1 MNKALLLR
9 RIFQA
14 GNERGAVL
22 VVGLLIVL
30 VLTILSM
37 AAMMSTGTELKIA
50 ANDLSAKEAFYL
62 AEAGVEEG
70 RARLQVTSPL
80 LPSFILDNQPAIANW
95 TAFIGTVEKSQQ
107 NGYTGSINQV
117 QYNQLNPPNLNYVVT
132 ITHKVGRNPCNPSG
146 TTNYILK
153 WGDKD
158 CAGNPDGILEEN
170 ITTGNNIYV
179 ITSEG
184 YTSTGAT
191 KSVRIECAR
200 VPPITA
206 PAALYTKAQTTLHGA
221 STTINGNDGC
231 GTSNKPGIITMASV
245 NQGAAQ
251 VSGSPPISVDP
262 SINIDV
268 QYMVNQFKGEANY
281 SYNVASDNRSG
292 MNWGTPTGATGN
304 PSSCGVKNIV
314 HFNTNS
320 TYVKLTG
327 QSSGCGILLVEGNLE
342 VQGGFQW
349 YGVIL
354 VTGSV
359 TFKGG
364 GEGVKNVTG
373 AILAG
378 GEVSADVI
386 GGGAD
391 IIYCSSAID
400 DQTNNYPL
408 VTLRWVELF
417 G

>member
-1 MNKALLLR
+1 MKK
-9 RIFQA
+9 

-62 AEAGVEEG
+62 AEAGLEEA
-70 RARLQVTSPL
+70 RARLGRTDSTSINDG
-80 LPSFILDNQPAIANW
+80 SNSASVDW
-95 TAFIGTVEKSQQ
+95 VAFIGEEQKLNEKNKGFQSG
-107 NGYTGSINQV
+107 NGV
-117 QYNQLNPPNLNYVVT
+117 HARYNSLYPNLNYLVT
-132 ITHKVGRNPCNPSG
+132 IAHKNNSIPLRLPPPNLIGSPPPNVL
-146 TTNYILK
+146 Y
-153 WGDKD
+153 WGDS
-158 CAGNPDGILEEN
+158 NNDGKPEEN
-170 ITTGNNIYV
+170 TATGSNIYV

-184 YTSTGAT
+184 YTLSGAT
-191 KSVRIECAR
+191 KTVRTEVAR
-200 VPPITA
+200 KPPITA
-206 PAALYTKAQTTLHGA
+206 PAALYTKAQTTIHGS
-221 STTINGNDGC
+221 STKVIGDAVGGC
-231 GTSNKPGIITMASV
+231 GPPKPGITTTATV
-245 NQGAAQ
+245 NQTGTPTIT
-251 VSGSPPISVDP
+251 GTPPIVLDP
-262 SINIDV
+262 LINIDV

-314 HFNTNS
+314 HFNTNN
-320 TYVKLTG
+320 TFVQLTG
-327 QSSGCGILLVEGNLE
+327 QSSGCGILLVEGDLE
-342 VQGGFQW
+342 VNGGFSW

-354 VTGSV
+354 VTGSI
-359 TFKGG
+359 TFSGG
-364 GEGVKNVTG
+364 GGKNVTG
-373 AILAG
+373 AILSG
-378 GEVSADVI
+378 GAVSADVI